1 MVFTED
7 LMSVY
12 KTQLKYMSELP
23 MALANKEL
31 KVYIQPKTMNDG
43 HTVIGGEALIRW
55 ERVNCQMIF
64 PNDFIPILEKSGAI
78 VDLDFFVYKEI
89 FAYIRNR
96 LDKQLPVVPISMNVS
111 RVHMRD
117 KRFTKYVDE
126 LLEKYQLDPRY
137 VEFELTESIYMDNM
151 EPALELL
158 EWCKERHIKISM
170 DDFGNG
176 YSSLNMLDRV
186 PIDTMKIDR
195 IFLRDQ
201 RLEESN
207 KIILESII
215 NMAKRLHITT
225 VCEGVETEAQL
236 NFLRSVG
243 CDVIQGYFVAKPM
256 TIPEF
261 DRFMETHPVF
271 QP

>member
-1 MVFTED
+1 MHNFKKRIHWITE
-7 LMSVY
+7 
-12 KTQLKYMSELP
+12 T
-23 MALANKEL
+23 A
-31 KVYIQPKTMNDG
+31 
-43 HTVIGGEALIRW
+43 VIT
-55 ERVNCQMIF
+55 N
-64 PNDFIPILEKSGAI
+64 LEK
-78 VDLDFFVYKEI
+78 
-89 FAYIRNR
+89 
-96 LDKQLPVVPISMNVS
+96 Q
-111 RVHMRD
+111 
-117 KRFTKYVDE
+117 
-126 LLEKYQLDPRY
+126 
-137 VEFELTESIYMDNM
+137 
-151 EPALELL
+151 LELIDKL
-158 EWCKERHIKISM
+158 QSAGFVVEM
-170 DDFGNG
+170 DDFGSG